1 VAVTHVP
8 MGGMSDQVDA
18 LIAALESTDKPEIRA
33 AVDALID
40 HASHSTEV
48 AETLGA
54 ILADATRRN
63 RWAIAYVLAHLPHPS
78 QFALEVLLD
87 VLNHPDPD
95 IRWAVVL
102 LLARLAKAH
111 PHIVTR
117 LLDLLAK
124 GTATQRRMA
133 VYCIRDLEL
142 RDGASL
148 QALLETLHDPDP
160 MVRVATV
167 TSLKDRSDLGPNVYD
182 TLLKRFLEDPDVRV
196 RNVAAVTLAHLGC
209 NSQEFI
215 GALTEASQS
224 GDALQRKA
232 ASAALALVQ
241 KKRSAPSGS

>member
-1 VAVTHVP
+1 
-8 MGGMSDQVDA
+8 MEDKGDEISRLIDA
-18 LIAALESTDKPEIRA
+18 LQSTDKPEIRA

-40 HASHSTEV
+40 HVSQSTEL
-48 AETLGA
+48 AETLAA
-54 ILADATRRN
+54 ILADPTRRN
-63 RWAIAYVLAHLPHPS
+63 RWAIAYVLAHLPQPS
-78 QFALEVLLD
+78 QSALD
-87 VLNHPDPD
+87 VLSDGLNHPDPD

-124 GTATQRRMA
+124 GTGTQRRMA
-133 VYCIRDLEL
+133 VYCIRAVEL

-167 TSLKDRSDLGPNVYD
+167 TSLKYRSSLGPNVYD
-182 TLLKRFLEDPDVRV
+182 TLLQLFLEDPDVRV
-196 RNVAAVTLAHLGC
+196 RNVAAVTLAQLGW

-215 GALTEASQS
+215 VALTQASQT
-224 GDALQRKA
+224 GDAQQRKA
-232 ASAALALVQ
+232 ASAALELVQ
-241 KKRSAPSGS
+241 KKRSAPPGS